1 MRRSP
6 PYAPPP
12 APRTNRT
19 VIVAMVLIVV
29 GIIAAALLWSP
40 PDIERY
46 VPTDATGSS
55 PDISITVT
63 EVAYLTDDNYRY
75 ADLEIES
82 SPDSGKQYVLV
93 TAKISNDKSSHMN
106 TYRILWGLQLD
117 DGTLTYQEIYEH
129 NSLPSRLYAGETATF
144 HMLFEIDADAR
155 VVGVKCNYPGGDI
168 EISL

>member
-1 MRRSP
+1 
-6 PYAPPP
+6 
-12 APRTNRT
+12 
-19 VIVAMVLIVV
+19 MVLIVV

-55 PDISITVT
+55 PDISVTVT
-63 EVAYLTDDNYRY
+63 EVAYLTDNNYRY
-75 ADLEIES
+75 TDLEIES
-82 SPDSGKQYVLV
+82 PPNSGKQYALV
-93 TAKISNDKSSHMN
+93 TAKITNDRGTHMN

-117 DGTLTYQEIYEH
+117 DGTLTYQEIYGH
-129 NSLPSRLYAGETATF
+129 NSLPSRLYAEETATF
-144 HMLFEIDADAR
+144 CMLFEIDADAR